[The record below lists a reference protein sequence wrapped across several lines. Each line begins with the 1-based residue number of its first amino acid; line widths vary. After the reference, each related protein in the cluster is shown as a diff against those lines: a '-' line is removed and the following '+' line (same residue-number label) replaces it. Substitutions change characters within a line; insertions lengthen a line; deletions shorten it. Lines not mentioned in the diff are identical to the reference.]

1 MAKLKKIYR
10 GMQNGAEAV
19 DGNFTEL
26 DGSVVHKKG
35 DEIISGDK
43 KFTDSVIVKD
53 MQTTHIVIKRT
64 PFYNGSGSINFIRV
78 GAMVQV
84 TVGAVPSIPANTEI
98 KGAIPVGF
106 RPADNYLAGAK
117 SGKIIYFY
125 SDGRIGDGTDAIG
138 SSEGYFSFCYPTVD
152 DIPVE

>member
-1 MAKLKKIYR
+1 MEKIYK
-10 GMQNGAEAV
+10 GMPNGAEAV

-26 DGSVVHKKG
+26 DDSVVHKKG

-53 MQTTHIVIKRT
+53 MQATHVVKKRI
-64 PFYNGSGSINFIRV
+64 PFYNGSGSITFVRV

-84 TVGAVPSIPANTEI
+84 TVGAVPSVPANTEI
-98 KGAIPVGF
+98 KDSIPVGF
-106 RPADNYLAGAK
+106 RPADSYLAGAK
-117 SGKIIYFY
+117 TGKIIYFY
-125 SDGRIGDGTDAIG
+125 PDGRIGDGTVAIG
-138 SSEGYFSFCYPTVD
+138 SGEGYFSFSYPTAD